1 MNTLNVNYRS
11 TTTQIYI
18 HPYGEIVSDHMRN
31 TSSFFEIDFL
41 NYIYENHNKQSH
53 ILDIG
58 ANIGN
63 HSLFFSKF
71 LDCKMVHCFEPFKS
85 NLTLL
90 EMNATDK
97 CKIYPIALSNIIGKL
112 PLYNSQE
119 HNFGG
124 FSLHSY
130 KNNSSFL
137 VKDNI
142 DVITLDSLNLQ
153 NVSMIKIDVE
163 NHENE
168 VLDGARQTILQNRPI
183 LFIEN
188 LFHGYPNVCEN
199 PNPHFEILNELNY
212 YRKEINIK
220 SSFMDLWVPI

>member
-1 MNTLNVNYRS
+1 
-11 TTTQIYI
+11 
-18 HPYGEIVSDHMRN
+18 
-31 TSSFFEIDFL
+31 
-41 NYIYENHNKQSH
+41 
-53 ILDIG
+53 
-58 ANIGN
+58 
-63 HSLFFSKF
+63 
-71 LDCKMVHCFEPFKS
+71 
-85 NLTLL
+85 
-90 EMNATDK
+90 MNATDK
-97 CKIYPIALSNIIGKL
+97 CIIYPIALSNINGKL

-119 HNFGG
+119 QNFGG